1 MSRPL
6 SGGAILNFICRGEI
20 PPPSRCTF
28 QVIATKKIDS
38 QSESNEYQK
47 FRVCLSDGNHRFSQ
61 AVLLVYDEENGDG
74 APPVNSI
81 ITIASNDS
89 KNSLKTINGKL
100 IFVIG
105 SFKVIERDVDTKI
118 GNPIPVPPSA
128 YQFPIE
134 DDANESTSNGS
145 NPGTPSNLPSASKN
159 PPTLAYKRPLN
170 EGPNSKDFEGNKAK
184 MARRN
189 LFPSKTTHCIKD
201 LNPFQNKYVIQGRIV
216 DKSSVKTWS
225 NSRGEGKDLFFCHT
239 VEK

>member
-1 MSRPL
+1 MSRSL
-6 SGGAILNFICRGEI
+6 SGGAILNFICKGEI
-20 PPPSRCTF
+20 PPPNKSTF

-38 QSESNEYQK
+38 QSESDEYRK

-61 AVLLVYDEENGDG
+61 AVLLVYDEQNGDG

-105 SFKVIERDVDTKI
+105 SFKVIEKDVGSKI
-118 GNPIPVPPSA
+118 GNPIPVPQSA

-134 DDANESTSNGS
+134 DDSNGS
-145 NPGTPSNLPSASKN
+145 NSEPGTPSNLNSTSKN
-159 PPTLAYKRPLN
+159 PPTLAYKRPN
-170 EGPNSKDFEGNKAK
+170 SEGPNSKDFEGNKAK

-201 LNPFQNKYVIQGRIV
+201 LNPFQNKYVIQGRVV
-216 DKSSVKTWS
+216 DKSSVKFWS
-225 NSRGEGKDLFFCHT
+225 NSRGEGKNFSAFSDFM
-239 VEK
+239 

>member
-6 SGGAILNFICRGEI
+6 SGGAILNFICKGEI
-20 PPPSRCTF
+20 PPPNKSTF

-38 QSESNEYQK
+38 QSESDEYRK

-61 AVLLVYDEENGDG
+61 AVLLVYDDQNGDG
-74 APPVNSI
+74 GEAPPVNSI

-105 SFKVIERDVDTKI
+105 SFKIIEKEVDSKI
-118 GNPIPVPPSA
+118 GNPIPVPQDA
-128 YQFPIE
+128 YQFPTE
-134 DDANESTSNGS
+134 DDQNQSASNGS
-145 NPGTPSNLPSASKN
+145 NSGPGTPSNLNSSSKN
-159 PPTLAYKRPLN
+159 PPTLAYKRPSS
-170 EGPNSKDFEGNKAK
+170 EGPNSNDFEGNKAK

-201 LNPFQNKYVIQGRIV
+201 LNPFQNKYVIQG
-216 DKSSVKTWS
+216 K
-225 NSRGEGKDLFFCHT
+225 NFLAF
-239 VEK
+239 